1 MGRIARKR
9 ILCCAMLFC
18 MVSFSQPNGLRKRPE
33 LKRLQDVQE
42 EIYRQLHLLIP
53 DEVAFHDSL
62 VSRVAGSP
70 ILRLEVVERH
80 KYTTFFR
87 LTYEFRQERVS
98 TYAPNAHIRFYH
110 DAHVAEATSFNVR
123 QGCTRTAHPSYPP
136 KQLLQQTWRRNR
148 ALDRWLDYLLKQG
161 HSVVTMKP
169 ARSSTS
175 AKIKLPEYAT
185 IS

>member
-1 MGRIARKR
+1 
-9 ILCCAMLFC
+9 

-62 VSRVAGSP
+62 VSRVASSP
-70 ILRLEVVERH
+70 ILRLEVIERH

-98 TYAPNAHIRFYH
+98 TYAPDAHIRFYH
-110 DAHVAEATSFNVR
+110 DAHLAEATSFSVS
-123 QGCTRTAHPSYPP
+123 QGCTRTAHPAYPP
-136 KQLLQQTWRRNR
+136 KQLLQLTWRRNR
-148 ALDRWLDYLLKQG
+148 FLDRWLDYLLKQG

-169 ARSSTS
+169 ARNAIINKSELT
-175 AKIKLPEYAT
+175 EFAT